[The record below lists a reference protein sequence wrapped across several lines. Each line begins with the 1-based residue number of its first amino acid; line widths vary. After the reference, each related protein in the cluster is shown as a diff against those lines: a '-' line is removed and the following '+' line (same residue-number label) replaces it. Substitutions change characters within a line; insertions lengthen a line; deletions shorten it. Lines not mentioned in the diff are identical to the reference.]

1 MQLSKT
7 FINFK
12 LWYLLLHKITKQYLD
27 FIMRKT
33 PKVKGLIGPALLIAI
48 IFVFPSVASLSTS
61 AIAQG
66 PNLGKNNT
74 TAGGNM
80 TGGNTTSSSSALHKP
95 YKCLLI
101 HCV

>member
-1 MQLSKT
+1 
-7 FINFK
+7 
-12 LWYLLLHKITKQYLD
+12 
-27 FIMRKT
+27 MRKT
-33 PKVKGLIGPALLIAI
+33 PEVKGLIGPALLIAI
-48 IFVFPSVASLSTS
+48 IFVSPSVASLSTS

-74 TAGGNM
+74 TAGNM

-101 HCV
+101 HVYEVVSRDNIDTRGVYPDSMTTDP